1 MTTKE
6 QFVDQSASSESPVTR
21 IARLEH
27 ELAVATERAA
37 VAEEQLK
44 RVHIAVRAFKQSQTN
59 AQARREDL
67 MQSARKHAQ
76 EIVRKAKTE
85 VEKLESAPAAKSASL
100 YNSWLVSDPSLD
112 ERLDDYLQSEF
123 EPDRSRDWMLSD
135 DNAK

>member
-1 MTTKE
+1 MTKD
-6 QFVDQSASSESPVTR
+6 QFVQQPASSESPARR

-59 AQARREDL
+59 AKARREGL
-67 MQSARKHAQ
+67 MQSARKHAE
-76 EIVRKAKTE
+76 EIVKKAKTE
-85 VEKLESAPAAKSASL
+85 AENVGSGAAVNRASL

-112 ERLDDYLQSEF
+112 ERLDDYLQSDF

>member
-1 MTTKE
+1 MTMKE
-6 QFVDQSASSESPVTR
+6 GFVDQSASSEGPATR

-27 ELAVATERAA
+27 ELALALERAA

-59 AQARREDL
+59 AHARREDL
-67 MQSARKHAQ
+67 MKSARKHAD

-85 VEKLESAPAAKSASL
+85 AEKLESAQAVNHSSL

-123 EPDRSRDWMLSD
+123 EPDRSRDWMLSED
-135 DNAK
+135 KAK

>member
-1 MTTKE
+1 VH
-6 QFVDQSASSESPVTR
+6 QPASSESSAMR
-21 IARLEH
+21 ITRLEH
-27 ELAVATERAA
+27 ELGIATERAT

-59 AQARREDL
+59 AQARREGL
-67 MQSARKHAQ
+67 MKSARKHAE
-76 EIVRKAKTE
+76 EIVQKAKKDAE
-85 VEKLESAPAAKSASL
+85 NLEAAPVVNRGSL

-135 DNAK
+135 ELS

>member
-6 QFVDQSASSESPVTR
+6 QFVDQSASSEIPAMR

-27 ELAVATERAA
+27 ELAAATERAA

-67 MQSARKHAQ
+67 IQSARTHAE

-85 VEKLESAPAAKSASL
+85 AEKLESAPAVNRSSL

-123 EPDRSRDWMLSD
+123 EPDKSRDWMLSD

>member
-1 MTTKE
+1 V
-6 QFVDQSASSESPVTR
+6 QQPASSESSATR

-27 ELAVATERAA
+27 ELAVAIERAT

-59 AQARREDL
+59 AQARREGL
-67 MQSARKHAQ
+67 MQNARKHAE
-76 EIVRKAKTE
+76 EIVHKAKTDAE
-85 VEKLESAPAAKSASL
+85 NLESAPAVNSASL

-123 EPDRSRDWMLSD
+123 EPDRSRDWMLSGELS
-135 DNAK
+135 

>member
-1 MTTKE
+1 M
-6 QFVDQSASSESPVTR
+6 R

-27 ELAVATERAA
+27 EVAIATERAT

-59 AQARREDL
+59 AQARREGL
-67 MQSARKHAQ
+67 MKSARKHAE
-76 EIVRKAKTE
+76 EIVQKAKKDAE
-85 VEKLESAPAAKSASL
+85 NLEAAPVVNRGSL

-135 DNAK
+135 ELS